1 MANDHP
7 PGEGVIRDVF
17 QYAKLLLDG
26 NEEEFVKNL
35 GLHKYDH
42 QSSIPQ
48 PVESR
53 SPVQLDEN
61 HEPTASTQFPH
72 ESNSE
77 DAGPFGNH
85 IFSDRFSSPSIL
97 PTYSSIPSTLAP
109 GDPDA
114 LVKPAFQTETPS
126 PTFNEHPTIAP
137 SAPTPH
143 TPKKATMEKTLK
155 PTGRNFKRP
164 AMKLKAAKISEASE
178 ELKATNKS
186 EENLEKILGL
196 EGIQVYRYSDRF
208 FTNCLVK
215 SFPTLYQTK
224 IVDVQKYDFLPL
236 WLECHYSFQ
245 GKCLIGVNHVLTRE
259 GQLQSK
265 ETLRWCF
272 SQLSS
277 SSLNILKYLA
287 QPYPTLLRSTAHG
300 FFMHIYGAT
309 YGTPKQVPLIG
320 MFYNPQDMD
329 LNSPSFDETQRL
341 LLHFFSSPQSFDLLQ
356 LAAILIGKYLMKT
369 CPLDW
374 RNSFSSFDVY
384 MHFIKNLLA

>member
-1 MANDHP
+1 MSNLNILAAGDQAENWNHWH
-7 PGEGVIRDVF
+7 
-17 QYAKLLLDG
+17 L
-26 NEEEFVKNL
+26 EEEFRFNHVPFQTSQSGQTRQRSGAVGSLRELHFVSSFKLLVNL
-35 GLHKYDH
+35 LLSTNQITRSGTVVCSAAPEQVLPIHIETTQAPPNLSQQKKMELRH
-42 QSSIPQ
+42 PLSGK
-48 PVESR
+48 

-61 HEPTASTQFPH
+61 HDPTASTQFPH

-196 EGIQVYRYSDRF
+196 EGIQE
-208 FTNCLVK
+208 N
-215 SFPTLYQTK
+215 
-224 IVDVQKYDFLPL
+224 
-236 WLECHYSFQ
+236 
-245 GKCLIGVNHVLTRE
+245 
-259 GQLQSK
+259 
-265 ETLRWCF
+265 
-272 SQLSS
+272 
-277 SSLNILKYLA
+277 A
-287 QPYPTLLRSTAHG
+287 
-300 FFMHIYGAT
+300 
-309 YGTPKQVPLIG
+309 
-320 MFYNPQDMD
+320 
-329 LNSPSFDETQRL
+329 
-341 LLHFFSSPQSFDLLQ
+341 
-356 LAAILIGKYLMKT
+356 
-369 CPLDW
+369 
-374 RNSFSSFDVY
+374 
-384 MHFIKNLLA
+384 